1 MTMLDR
7 MRRHK
12 SWLKWSLFLVIVAF
26 VILYIPSFMDQ
37 GITGNNDVVAS
48 VEGRD
53 ITVGRF
59 RQAYQRQMQAY
70 RAQFGGNV
78 DERMLK
84 QLGIDQRIVQQMIE
98 EETSL
103 AEAARLGIT
112 ATDEEV
118 RGRVGMMPG
127 LLENGQFIGE
137 QRYRQMLEMQ
147 NPPVTPAEF
156 EEQVRRGITHSR
168 SCKRP

>member
-12 SWLKWSLFLVIVAF
+12 GWLKWSLAVVILAF
-26 VILYIPSFMDQ
+26 IVLYIPSFLKPN
-37 GITGNNDVVAS
+37 TAGNHDVGAS

-59 RQAYQRQMQAY
+59 RAAYQRQMQGY

-98 EETSL
+98 GETAL
-103 AEAARLGIT
+103 AEASKLGIG
-112 ATDEEV
+112 ATDE
-118 RGRVGMMPG
+118 
-127 LLENGQFIGE
+127 
-137 QRYRQMLEMQ
+137 
-147 NPPVTPAEF
+147 
-156 EEQVRRGITHSR
+156 
-168 SCKRP
+168 